1 MHLAVQPAYWAALAT
16 TENKNVPNPGDGS
29 RPPGAEKFETIMSW
43 GKWAALGVCVMALIF
58 AGAKLGLGNRH
69 GDGSEHAGR
78 IGSVLIGTAI
88 VAGAFS
94 IIGFLAG

>member
-1 MHLAVQPAYWAALAT
+1 MHILTSAMVLAT
-16 TENKNVPNPGDGS
+16 QFQADVPDPGKGDA
-29 RPPGAEKFETIMSW
+29 PPGAEKFTTIMGW

-94 IIGFLAG
+94 IIGFLAE